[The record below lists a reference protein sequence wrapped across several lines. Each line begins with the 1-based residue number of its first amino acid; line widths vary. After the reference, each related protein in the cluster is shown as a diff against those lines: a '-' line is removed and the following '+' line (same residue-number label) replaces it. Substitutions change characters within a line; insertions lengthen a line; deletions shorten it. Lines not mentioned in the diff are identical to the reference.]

1 MTYECE
7 AREAIQDFDD
17 VIDLL
22 GNIASRPRPM
32 QKEKGMRFITTAR
45 SKDGLIKAEIISR
58 GTLEQARL
66 SSVRAF
72 HVGIREQDNHPWKR
86 HTLNLGAQLSTAE
99 GQTGYQI
106 RYPNTVDTP
115 RLSLILPTLEQV
127 PPELE
132 EVFVR
137 GIGIFCLNSD

>member
-7 AREAIQDFDD
+7 AREAIQDFND

-22 GNIASRPRPM
+22 GNFASRPRPM
-32 QKEKGMRFITTAR
+32 QKERGMRFITTAR
-45 SKDGLIKAEIISR
+45 SKDGLIKAEIVSR
-58 GTLEQARL
+58 GTIEQARL
-66 SSVRAF
+66 SSVRSF
-72 HVGIREQDNHPWKR
+72 HVGIRKDADQPWKR
-86 HTLNLGAQLSTAE
+86 HTLNLGAQLPTTD

-106 RYPNTVDTP
+106 RYPDTVDTP